1 MLLDL
6 SRFSVYFCEQLPV
19 QSVEIR
25 DGDALEKGDDE
36 QRDVAAEIV
45 E

>member
-1 MLLDL
+1 MRPKWSQCLFL
-6 SRFSVYFCEQLPV
+6 RQLPV